1 MCGQPKLTHRL
12 PPGQAAAGGIHM
24 DDSLIEPLTILLS
37 QPGGKGAVLAA
48 ISENISLLIQLGP
61 DGELGPRPFPI
72 RFQAQVALTRHG
84 AVIRLA
90 FAFYDRP
97 DSPLVT
103 ETFVDIEDTKQREMY
118 EQLCRQNALLL
129 YFFAGYTLVGAVS
142 NPIGDARGLRS
153 ARARALQHNATLPHN
168 ALNFTAARFEHCAT
182 TPLER
187 LFPQDTAYSSN

>member
-1 MCGQPKLTHRL
+1 
-12 PPGQAAAGGIHM
+12 M

-48 ISENISLLIQLGP
+48 IGDNTSLLIQLGP

-90 FAFYDRP
+90 FAFNDRP

-103 ETFVDIEDTKQREMY
+103 ETFVDVENAEQREMY
-118 EQLCRQNALLL
+118 ERLCQQNALLL

-142 NPIGDARGLRS
+142 NSIDDRRGLRS
-153 ARARALQHNATLPHN
+153 ARARALRHNNTLPHD
-168 ALNFTAARFEHCAT
+168 ALNFTAARIEHCAAE
-182 TPLER
+182 PLER